1 MKFVLVE
8 ERRHTEMELTLWLWK
23 MRSPIRKGQTGLCS
37 AGGSLEVNQER
48 ICGEVTFHLRPKE
61 QGGLCHK

>member
-48 ICGEVTFHLRPKE
+48 ICGEVTFHL
-61 QGGLCHK
+61 